1 MSHQMRTGLAAIA
14 IIALGACGGGSGA
27 PSSASTV
34 NALSD
39 STTVPWNAATNV
51 DVLAND
57 TVSSGA
63 LTVSAVTA
71 PMHGSASIVG
81 TSIQYI
87 PTAGYFG
94 PDTLTYTARA
104 SDGTTASAV
113 LDLTVTAKVTL
124 GASVFDGPLA
134 GAAVSVAVGKQ
145 RFNATVDGNGA
156 YSVDITS
163 SAPTD
168 VVVVSAVGTG
178 AQSQVKLRS
187 LLGEMASLAKLVASN
202 GGLGADQ
209 LASANVT
216 NVSTALAALVEEA
229 NAGQT
234 PATLAQLGALSASV
248 SPQSLLDLATA
259 IKLVSDYGVSLP
271 AGVSDTAAL
280 VAQPSTSSVLA
291 SFLASQEGSASGNF
305 TAARQLISAGS
316 SLPTGAVALPKTAAQ
331 TLVYFV
337 GHKKSSGL
345 TLQVTYDPDGTAQVL
360 GPDGASGATWVQAAG
375 VLTLTLSQPFNS
387 VTAAIYDPVT
397 ASYVTASQQTTG
409 FQIRQLA
416 GTPSGG
422 IAMVRPLG
430 QWTVLQG
437 TSTGEVIPFSAA
449 NLGVM
454 PAAVIDLA
462 AAPALTSTE
471 LSVGANWAGLI
482 VGQGASG
489 LRDEDILSITGSGAA
504 TFVRVG
510 GQAIW
515 SLANGVL
522 KIAYGGFEYDYQ
534 RLLAAAPTGEEQWLV
549 TTRQNGSVTTA
560 GVQMVAKAST
570 DLKFSASSNLN
581 RAWLSGIGENV
592 YFDLYADGTGSQRVG
607 LPQVP
612 ATTAPLTWS
621 VGAGGTITIIRT
633 RNGTVV
639 NEHAWTLLGQQAGSI
654 LVMEDLVA
662 SGTDSWRLNIY
673 ADAGVASP

>member
-1 MSHQMRTGLAAIA
+1 MA
-14 IIALGACGGGSGA
+14 IIALGACGGGSGSP
-27 PSSASTV
+27 PSATTV

-39 STTVPWNAATNV
+39 SATVPWNTATNV

-57 TVSSGA
+57 TVSAGV

-94 PDTLTYTARA
+94 PDSLTYTARA

-134 GAAVSVAVGKQ
+134 GAAVSVAVGNR
-145 RFNATVDGNGA
+145 RFNATADGNGA

-163 SAPTD
+163 AAPAD

-187 LLGEMASLAKLVASN
+187 LLGEMASLVKLVTSN
-202 GGLGADQ
+202 GSLGADQ

-234 PATLAQLGALSASV
+234 PATLAQLGALSV
-248 SPQSLLDLATA
+248 RMSPQSLLDLATA

-316 SLPTGAVALPKTAAQ
+316 SLPTGAVALPKAATQ
-331 TLVYFV
+331 TLVYFA
-337 GHKKSSGL
+337 GHKKSSAL
-345 TLQVTYDPDGTAQVL
+345 TLKVSYAPDGTAQVL

-375 VLTLTLSQPFNS
+375 VLTLTLAQPFNS

-397 ASYVTASQQTTG
+397 ASYVTASVQTTG
-409 FQIRQLA
+409 FQILQLA

-454 PAAVIDLA
+454 PVAVIDLA

-471 LSVGANWAGLI
+471 LTVGANWAGLI
-482 VGQGASG
+482 VGQDASG
-489 LRDEDILSITGSGAA
+489 LPEEDILSITGSSAA
-504 TFVRVG
+504 TFVRMG
-510 GQAIW
+510 GQATW

-549 TTRQNGSVTTA
+549 TTLQNGSVTTA

-581 RAWLSGIGENV
+581 RAWLSGIGENI
-592 YFDLYADGTGSQRVG
+592 YFDLYADGTGSQKVG

-612 ATTAPLTWS
+612 ATTSPLTWS
-621 VGAGGTITIIRT
+621 VGTGGTITIIRT

-639 NEHAWTLLGQQAGSI
+639 NEHTWTLVGQQAGSI

-673 ADAGVASP
+673 ADGGAASP